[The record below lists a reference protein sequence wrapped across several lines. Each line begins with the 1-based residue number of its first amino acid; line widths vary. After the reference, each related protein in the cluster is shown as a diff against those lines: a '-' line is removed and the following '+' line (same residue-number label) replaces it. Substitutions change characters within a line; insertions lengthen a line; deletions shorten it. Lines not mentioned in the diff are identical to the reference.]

1 MNQLS
6 STFKRPTSRT
16 HAMTLTPRSDLR
28 RRFQD
33 DSAATTLRPSILV
46 VDDDL
51 SVAWMLRGALGTWG
65 YDVVL
70 ASNGQEGLHVLAS
83 QNVDGILLDIHMP
96 VMDGRTMLDEIRWLG
111 YQMPVVVMSGGL
123 YGPALRQLV
132 KEGAQGFMIK
142 PVSLPSLRKL
152 CATVFENQG
161 VDVPSGDHSH
171 VA

>member
-1 MNQLS
+1 
-6 STFKRPTSRT
+6 
-16 HAMTLTPRSDLR
+16 
-28 RRFQD
+28 
-33 DSAATTLRPSILV
+33 
-46 VDDDL
+46 
-51 SVAWMLRGALGTWG
+51 MLRGALGTWG